1 MERLRCL
8 FIHQNFCTVL
18 LHHENPVV
26 STMAHS
32 LPHGVSVLLGDRY
45 LFFDYDYHRETSAGT
60 RKEWRCLETRIKQ
73 T

>member
-8 FIHQNFCTVL
+8 FSHQNFCTVL

-26 STMAHS
+26 STMALA
-32 LPHGVSVLLGDRY
+32 LPHGASILLGDRY
-45 LFFDYDYHRETSAGT
+45 LSFDYDYYRETSAET
-60 RKEWRCLETRIKQ
+60 RQEWRCLEKRIKR